1 MEPFMAVRRAF
12 VALSLVATMLS
23 LGALAACGQKPAA
36 SAADTLTVAATA
48 IPHAEVLEF
57 IKPKLA
63 QQGLNIQIKV
73 FNDYVQPNT
82 QVAEKRIDVS
92 YFETLPY
99 LETFNRDK
107 GTNLIA
113 IKGVHIEPIGA
124 YSARYKSIAELPQG
138 ATVAIPNDASTEGR
152 ALLLLSRNN
161 VITLKDPANPL
172 SSLKDIA
179 ANPKGLKFKELEGAT
194 LPRVLNQVDLAIINT
209 NYALDAKL
217 NPSKDA
223 LLIEDSKS
231 PYVNYLV
238 GRPDNK
244 DDPRVQKL
252 AAALTTPQVAAFMA
266 QKYQGAVV
274 PAF

>member
-1 MEPFMAVRRAF
+1 MEPFMVARRAF
-12 VALSLVATMLS
+12 VALSLAAL
-23 LGALAACGQKPAA
+23 ALAACGQKPAA
-36 SAADTLTVAATA
+36 SSSASDTLTVAATA

-63 QQGLNIQIKV
+63 ADGLKIEIKV

-82 QVAEKRIDVS
+82 QVAEKHIDVS

-107 GTNLIA
+107 GTHLVP
-113 IKGVHIEPIGA
+113 IKGVHIEPMGL
-124 YSARYKSIAELPQG
+124 YSAKFKSVAEVPQG

-152 ALLLLSRNN
+152 ALLLLSRNG
-161 VITLKDPANPL
+161 VITLKDPANAL
-172 SSLKDIA
+172 SSLKDIV

-217 NPSKDA
+217 NPTKDA

-238 GRPDNK
+238 GRLDNK

-252 AAALTTPQVAAFMA
+252 AAALTTPEVKAFMQ

>member
-1 MEPFMAVRRAF
+1 MVARRAF
-12 VALSLVATMLS
+12 VALSLAAAVLS
-23 LGALAACGQKPAA
+23 LGALSACGQKPVA
-36 SAADTLTVAATA
+36 SSASSDTLTVAATA

-63 QQGLNIQIKV
+63 ARGLKIQIKV

-107 GTNLIA
+107 GTHLVP
-113 IKGVHIEPIGA
+113 IKGIHIEPMGL
-124 YSARYKSIAELPQG
+124 YSAKLKSVAEIPQG
-138 ATVAIPNDASTEGR
+138 ATIAIPNDASTEGR
-152 ALLLLSRNN
+152 ALQLLSRNG
-161 VITLKDPANPL
+161 VITLKDPANAL

-194 LPRVLNQVDLAIINT
+194 LPRVLSQVDLAIINT

-217 NPSKDA
+217 NPTKDA

-238 GRPDNK
+238 GRLDNK

-252 AAALTTPQVAAFMA
+252 AAALTTPEVRAFMLK
-266 QKYQGAVV
+266 KYEGAVV